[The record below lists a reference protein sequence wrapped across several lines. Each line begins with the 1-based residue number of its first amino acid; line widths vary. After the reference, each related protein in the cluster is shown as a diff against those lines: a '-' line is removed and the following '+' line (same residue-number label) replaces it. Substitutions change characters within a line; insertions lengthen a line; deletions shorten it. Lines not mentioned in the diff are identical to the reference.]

1 VVAGFPCPA
10 APPAVS
16 PPVRC
21 WCCPLEGPTV
31 RVDLGAIEH
40 NYRHL
45 RGQGTSIVPVVKA
58 DAYGHGLVA
67 VARRLETSG
76 ANHLAVGRLAEA
88 AGLRRSG
95 FAGRITALLGPTSRH
110 DYERVPAHDIVP
122 VVHRL
127 DQLFELGGSARS
139 GGRRRDIVLKFD
151 TGMNRLGLEPEMLGA
166 AVESLRSSPGLRL
179 AGVYS
184 HLATADA
191 PSHVSI
197 RQQAE
202 RFTDICRELRSHG
215 FTFEASLANSA
226 ALLARPDL
234 HFDLQRPGIALYG
247 VNPLRSTPWED
258 RGAGLRAAMS
268 VAAPVVAVHSLR
280 AGEGIGYGLSFV
292 ARRDMAV
299 AIVGVGYADGY
310 SRGLS
315 NRAQMV
321 IRGFRVDV
329 VGRVSMQLTAVDVS
343 GAPGVSPGDEAWVLG
358 GGSGGVS
365 AEELADCWGTIPY
378 EVLCLLGRN
387 GRDDVGNRLQTLPGG
402 ATEGDRDR
410 DDL

>member
-1 VVAGFPCPA
+1 MAGFPCPA

-16 PPVRC
+16 PAVRRRC
-21 WCCPLEGPTV
+21 GPLDGPTV

-67 VARRLETSG
+67 VARRLERSG
-76 ANHLAVGRLAEA
+76 ADHLAVGTLSEA

-95 FAGRITALLGPTSRH
+95 FAGRITALLGPTSRS
-110 DYERVPAHDIVP
+110 DYQHIHAHDIVP

-127 DQLFELGGSARS
+127 DQLFELGAPARS
-139 GGRRRDIVLKFD
+139 GGGRRDIVLKFD
-151 TGMNRLGLEPEMLGA
+151 TGMNRLGLEPGMLGA
-166 AVESLRSSPGLRL
+166 AVEVLRSSQGLRL

-202 RFTDICRELRSHG
+202 RFTDICRELRGHG
-215 FTFEASLANSA
+215 LTFEASLANSA

-247 VNPLRSTPWED
+247 VNPLRTTPWED

-268 VAAPVVAVHSLR
+268 VAAPVIAVHPLR

-292 ARRDMAV
+292 ARQETTV
-299 AIVGVGYADGY
+299 AIVAIGYADGY

-315 NRAQMV
+315 GRAQMM
-321 IRGFRVDV
+321 IRGSRVDV
-329 VGRVSMQLTAVDVS
+329 LGRVSMQLTAVDVS
-343 GAPGVSPGDEAWVLG
+343 RVPRAAPGDDAYVLG
-358 GGSGGVS
+358 GPDGGVG
-365 AEELADCWGTIPY
+365 AEELADSWGTIPY
-378 EVLCLLGRN
+378 EVLCMLGRT
-387 GRDDVGNRLQTLPGG
+387 GRDGTTPWMGG
-402 ATEGDRDR
+402 CPDITKRRDA
-410 DDL
+410 DDS